1 MIVTSCSDQVHRR
14 RGRWVGMALTP
25 VGSAAGF
32 APQRSTADDLL
43 DAIRRALV
51 PGDPVARLLADWPAA
66 PVRAVATR
74 APAQRRPS
82 D

>member
-1 MIVTSCSDQVHRR
+1 MAPTS
-14 RGRWVGMALTP
+14 
-25 VGSAAGF
+25 GSAAGF
-32 APQRSTADDLL
+32 APLRSTDDHALL

-51 PGDPVARLLADWPAA
+51 PGDPVAHLLASWPAP